1 MVMEDTRNEIRFYG
15 MKPNKS
21 LRRQVERQIGK
32 WILRKKSDLSTCAES
47 AYRVCIERENGG
59 CLCCHLEVQVG
70 SQSWEAHDVGRNIQE
85 ALFHSLQHL
94 SSQLSPSWMK
104 ENISGSSLITK
115 AIA

>member
-1 MVMEDTRNEIRFYG
+1 MVMEDTRNQIRFYG

-21 LRRQVERQIGK
+21 LKRQVERQIGK
-32 WILRKKSDLSTCAES
+32 WILRKKSDLSSCAEA
-47 AYRVCIERENGG
+47 AYRVCIERENGN

-85 ALFHSLQHL
+85 ALLHALQHL
-94 SSQLSPSWMK
+94 SSPLSPSRLK
-104 ENISGSSLITK
+104 ENIYRSSLVSK